1 MFAILIRTVLF
12 YILLSVLV
20 RLMGKRQIGELQ
32 LPEFTAAILL
42 SELAA
47 LPITDRNIPIS
58 HGVIALSVVVSLEVI
73 VSFICRKCPR
83 VRKLL
88 DGEPVSCHYE
98 DATHTA
104 QFSVPAAAYADSGA
118 VVRIGF

>member
-47 LPITDRNIPIS
+47 LPITDRDIPIS

-83 VRKLL
+83 VR
-88 DGEPVSCHYE
+88 
-98 DATHTA
+98 
-104 QFSVPAAAYADSGA
+104 
-118 VVRIGF
+118 VRLRSSTSPL